1 MGKTDI
7 SWTDHVWNAT
17 RGCSRISP
25 GCGGGTPDIEGTG
38 GCYAERQAARFCGI
52 GMPYEGLVRLGKNG
66 PRWTGKVVLVPKM
79 LDVPLRLKKPSRI
92 FVNSMSDLFHEALSN
107 EDIAAVFG
115 VMAACPQHTFQ
126 ILTKRAERMK
136 EWFAWISCLELGG
149 AGGDLEVRRCL
160 ASAYSNGICWTK
172 HINYP
177 KWPLPNV
184 HLGVSVE
191 NQKYADERIPLLLG
205 CPAAVHWISAEPL
218 LGPIDVRRRMQ
229 LGTLCECR
237 EDLLPEE
244 RCDETVI
251 RCRISNRRISWCVVG
266 GESGPG
272 ARPFDVE
279 WARSLL
285 RQARSL
291 PFLNPR
297 VFVKQLG
304 RRPLEDSRYL
314 TLKDRAGADPS
325 EWPEDLRVQ
334 EFPR

>member
-136 EWFAWISCLELGG
+136 EWFSWVDDNTRAACRVAASLRLG
-149 AGGDLEVRRCL
+149 RC
-160 ASAYSNGICWTK
+160 YETE
-172 HINYP
+172 P
-177 KWPLPNV
+177 FPTKWPLPNV

-191 NQKYADERIPLLLG
+191 SQKYADERIPLLLG

-218 LGPIDVRRRMQ
+218 LGPVDVRRYMR
-229 LGTLCECR
+229 LGTLCDCR
-237 EDLLPEE
+237 KDLLPEE